1 MKVLPLLVAAF
12 LLQAAP
18 HPPSPADFGQWERLV
33 TAPDHGGLSPDGR
46 WLAYGINRT
55 SGDNELRMTSIAD
68 GATKTIAF
76 GAQQVF
82 SADSKWLGASVGVS
96 DAEQEKLRKARK
108 PLHRKL
114 ALLNLS
120 TAELTTIDGIESFAF
135 SADGHQLLMRR
146 YAPERPGRGAEGESA
161 GGANA
166 AGAGGGADPED
177 TPGVTAIVRDLASG
191 RDTTFGNVV
200 DAAWQSKGRLL
211 ALAIGAEDRTGN
223 GVQVFDPAAGS
234 LRVLDSGAA
243 RYLDLSWRKDADDLA
258 ILKSIAND
266 RHEGLTYA
274 VLAWTGVGAAT
285 ERQRQYDPTGDR
297 ALGSSRRLVAFR
309 RPSWSED
316 GAEVFVGVA
325 PWGPKPE
332 GPDKGQSDAK
342 QRSDAATEDKPTVD
356 VWHPLDVD
364 VMPKQ
369 KVGAPRD
376 RQRSL
381 LAAWTLDKS
390 SLTILGRDF
399 YEQVVPLKSAHL
411 AYAVSWADGA
421 LERSW
426 GRFGNATVS
435 LVDVTTGE
443 RTKVADHV
451 DDRRVSASP
460 EGKYLL
466 YFVDGQIFTI
476 DTSHRTVRN
485 VSKTV
490 PTSFVNRESDS
501 TDVQKPFF
509 GQGGWTKDDRD
520 VLVYDKY
527 DVWQLAADGSKA
539 TRLTDGAAEQIEYRV
554 VRLDPDAPSIDR
566 AQPVYFEMTGDWTKK
581 SGIARLMPGAVV
593 PERLVW
599 ADKGI
604 ARLAKA
610 KDAPVYAYVSQTF
623 EESPNAFVGGAD
635 LRNMKPVTTTNP
647 FQSKYAWG
655 RAELIEYTSEKG
667 TKLQGVLRYPAG
679 YEAGKKY
686 PMIVYV
692 YEKLSDGLHRY
703 VAPSEREYY
712 NVTSFTSAGYFE
724 FEPDI
729 VFRPR
734 EPGLSVVECV
744 RPAVAAVVA
753 KGAVDPKRI
762 GMIGHSWGG
771 FDTAFMSTH
780 TSVFAAAVAGAPIT
794 DLVSNYGSHHFSSG
808 IAETDHIE
816 TGQQRMQVPVYEDL
830 AAYTRNSAVFGVNT
844 MTTPLLIEVGDADGT
859 VFWHQGVELYNEAR
873 RAKKTVVLLVYGGE
887 DHGLRQKA
895 NQVDYHHRIMEW
907 FGHYLKGEPAAPW
920 ITEGVRFLEKGKE
933 GSGGDSSTTPQLPR
947 PK

>member
-1 MKVLPLLVAAF
+1 MRMLPLLVAAF
-12 LLQAAP
+12 LLQSAP
-18 HPPSPADFGQWERLV
+18 HPPAPADFGQWERLV

-55 SGDNELRMTSIAD
+55 NGDNELRVTSIAD

-76 GAQQVF
+76 GTQQAF
-82 SADSKWLGASVGVS
+82 SSDSRWLAASVGVS
-96 DAEQEKLRKARK
+96 EAEQEKLRKARK
-108 PLHRKL
+108 PFHRKL
-114 ALLNLS
+114 TLLNLS
-120 TAELTTIDGIESFAF
+120 TSDITTVEGIESFAF

-146 YAPERPGRGAEGESA
+146 YAPERPGRGDGESSA

-166 AGAGGGADPED
+166 SGAPGGADPEE
-177 TPGVTAIVRDLASG
+177 TPGVTAIVRDLSKG
-191 RDTTFGNVV
+191 RDTTFGNIV
-200 DAAWQSKGRLL
+200 DAAWQTKGRLL

-223 GVQVFDPAAGS
+223 GVQLLDPASGS

-243 RYLDLSWRKDADDLA
+243 RYVDLSWRKDADDLA
-258 ILKSIAND
+258 VLKSIAD
-266 RHEGLTYA
+266 DHREGLTYA
-274 VLAWTGVGAAT
+274 VLAWTGVGAAN
-285 ERQRQYDPTGDR
+285 ERTRQYDPTSDR
-297 ALGSSRRLVAFR
+297 VLGSNRRLVAFR

-316 GAEVFVGVA
+316 GAVVFVGVA
-325 PWGPKPE
+325 PWPVTAAVAKKDKDAE
-332 GPDKGQSDAK
+332 TPDQ
-342 QRSDAATEDKPTVD
+342 PTVD

-369 KVGAPRD
+369 KVGATRD
-376 RQRSL
+376 RQRNL
-381 LAAWTLDKS
+381 LAAWTLDRP
-390 SLTILGRDF
+390 SLTVLGHDSS
-399 YEQVVPLKSAHL
+399 EQVVPLKTAHL
-411 AYAVSWADGA
+411 AYAVSWMDGA

-426 GRFGNATVS
+426 GRFGNATIS
-435 LVDVTTGE
+435 LVDVGTGE
-443 RTKVADHV
+443 RTMVADHV
-451 DDRRVSASP
+451 DDRRVSGSP
-460 EGKYLL
+460 DGKYIL
-466 YFVDGQIFTI
+466 YFVNGQIFTI
-476 DTSHRTVRN
+476 DTSRKTVRN
-485 VSKTV
+485 VSKAV
-490 PTSFVNRESDS
+490 PTSFVDRDSDS
-501 TDVQKPFF
+501 TDVQKPFY

-520 VLVYDKY
+520 VLLYDKF
-527 DVWQLAADGSKA
+527 DVWQVAADGSKA
-539 TRLTDGAAEQIEYRV
+539 TRLTDGSAEQIEYRV
-554 VRLDPDAPSIDR
+554 ARLDPEAPCLDR
-566 AQPVYFEMTGDWTKK
+566 AQPIYLDMTGLWSKK
-581 SGIARLMPGAVV
+581 SGVARLAPGAVG

-599 ADKGI
+599 LDKSVT
-604 ARLAKA
+604 RLARA

-623 EESPNAFVGGAD
+623 QETPNAFAGGAD
-635 LRNMKPVTTTNP
+635 LKNMKQVTATNP

-655 RAELIEYTSEKG
+655 RAELVEYTSEKG

-679 YEAGKKY
+679 YEAGKTY

-712 NVTSFTSAGYFE
+712 NVSSFTSAGYFE

-744 RPAVAAVVA
+744 RPGVAAVVA
-753 KGAVDPKRI
+753 KGAVDPKRV

-780 TSVFAAAVAGAPIT
+780 TGVFAAAVAGAPIT

-873 RAKKTVVLLVYGGE
+873 RARKNVVLLVYGGE

-895 NQVDYHHRIMEW
+895 NQIDYHHRIMEW
-907 FGHYLKGEPAAPW
+907 FGHYLKGEAAAPW
-920 ITEGVRFLEKGKE
+920 ITSGVSFLEKGKATGKS
-933 GSGGDSSTTPQLPR
+933 GS
-947 PK
+947 